1 MEILLKRTESD
12 SQVHH
17 EMIFCDRIRFV
28 LAIYVHMST
37 CPGHVM
43 HHRDLLRRRT
53 LFHSKVEETHLSAS
67 QDGSVWSEAPLGP
80 SGNIGPQTPEK
91 IHRPTELRGAAA
103 GFC

>member
-1 MEILLKRTESD
+1 MEILLKSTESN

-37 CPGHVM
+37 CPGHIM

-53 LFHSKVEETHLSAS
+53 SDKEAFHYLIRK
-67 QDGSVWSEAPLGP
+67 
-80 SGNIGPQTPEK
+80 
-91 IHRPTELRGAAA
+91 LRKPI
-103 GFC
+103 